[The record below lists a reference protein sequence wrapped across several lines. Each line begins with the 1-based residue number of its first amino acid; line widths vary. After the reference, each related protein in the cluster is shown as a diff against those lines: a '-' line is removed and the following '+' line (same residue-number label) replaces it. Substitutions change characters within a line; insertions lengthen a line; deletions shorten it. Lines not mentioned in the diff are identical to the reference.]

1 MTSAEIAEPAPNAAL
16 YIDASS
22 LLVLILGQTG
32 HADVQARVVSW
43 EKAGGNVVSSR
54 LLWLE
59 VRRVVIRERL
69 AGNDFSPV
77 AEDSLS
83 RIEQVPVTD
92 EVWERAARIP
102 HHVRALDAIHL
113 TTCDLVGATF
123 LTAGL
128 DGTICTVAA
137 SLGIPLI

>member
-32 HADVQARVVSW
+32 HADVQAHVVSW

-69 AGNDFSPV
+69 AGNDFPPV

-83 RIEQVPVTD
+83 RIKQVPSPM
-92 EVWERAARIP
+92 RSGSGP
-102 HHVRALDAIHL
+102 QGSP
-113 TTCDLVGATF
+113 TTFAPWTRF
-123 LTAGL
+123 T
-128 DGTICTVAA
+128 
-137 SLGIPLI
+137 